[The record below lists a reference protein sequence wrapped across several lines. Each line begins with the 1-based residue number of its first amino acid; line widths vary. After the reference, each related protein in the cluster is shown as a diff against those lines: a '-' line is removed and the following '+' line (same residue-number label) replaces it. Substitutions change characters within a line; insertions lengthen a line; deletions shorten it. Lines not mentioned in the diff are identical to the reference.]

1 LPKEYQIEFAKLQ
14 DAAPSIPVET
24 VREMITAELG
34 QPLEHA
40 FATFDSTPLA
50 AGSIGQAHLAT
61 LQDETEV
68 VVKVRRPGAFEQVD
82 EGLKLLH
89 SLASTASHR
98 WELARQFDVVGLA
111 VLISST
117 HPGVSVL
124 WPRVLTIGF
133 VLALVLALSL
143 LWSIFRSGRHK
154 RYD

>member
-1 LPKEYQIEFAKLQ
+1 MLSHPDSLAVLNDGVVGEAHCSVELTARPARGG
-14 DAAPSIPVET
+14 AA
-24 VREMITAELG
+24 
-34 QPLEHA
+34 
-40 FATFDSTPLA
+40 
-50 AGSIGQAHLAT
+50 SIGQAHLAT

-68 VVKVRRPGAFEQVD
+68 VDKVRCPGAVEQVD
-82 EGLKLLH
+82 EDLKLLH

-124 WPRVLTIGF
+124 WPGVLTIGF
-133 VLALVLALSL
+133 VLALVLTLYL
-143 LWSIFRSGRHK
+143 LWSIFRSGSHK